1 MRLISSAV
9 KILSADLVMNVTSE
23 AVQIFGGYGYIQE
36 YPVERY
42 MRDAKL
48 FAIGGGTSEVLRDL
62 MGRALVK

>member
-1 MRLISSAV
+1 M
-9 KILSADLVMNVTSE
+9 DVTTE

-48 FAIGGGTSEVLRDL
+48 FSIGGGTSEVLRDL